1 MGKFRVIISGEALK
15 DIKSHFTSGDKASI
29 KRIEKILI
37 ELEVHPETGTGS
49 PEQLKYSLQ
58 KFWSRRINRKDR
70 MIYSIN
76 KNTVTVEIL
85 SSMGHYSDK

>member
-1 MGKFRVIISGEALK
+1 M
-15 DIKSHFTSGDKASI
+15 
-29 KRIEKILI
+29 